1 MNTAASILI
10 ISALSTAIFHTLI
23 PDHWLPF
30 VLIGRAR
37 NWSVQRTALISG
49 VSALLH
55 ISLSLVLGLV
65 GIGIGLGTSMAV
77 GEALEKV
84 SGVLLILLGIF
95 YAYWSFRKGGHFH
108 IGGKRVH
115 HHHDAEEG
123 KLHTENGDNDLGHWD
138 ADRDIIDGQVKRSD
152 WYLAFIIGLN
162 PCVLIFPILFAA
174 APHGIAVITAI
185 TVLYSVTTCFLMVGL
200 TIVGL
205 LWAQNIKMEFFAK
218 YGEILSGLFISLIG
232 VFFLLVE

>member
-1 MNTAASILI
+1 MNTAAYILV

-37 NWSVQRTALISG
+37 NWSIRRTALISG
-49 VSALLH
+49 VSSLLH
-55 ISLSLVLGLV
+55 VSLSLVLGFV
-65 GIGIGLGTSMAV
+65 GVGIGLGTSMAV

-108 IGGKRVH
+108 IGGKRAH
-115 HHHDAEEG
+115 HHQESEEEKEHG
-123 KLHTENGDNDLGHWD
+123 GNEESELGPWD
-138 ADRDIIDGQVKRSD
+138 PDRDIINGRLKKSD

-174 APHGIAVITAI
+174 APHGIAIITAI
-185 TVLYSVTTCFLMVGL
+185 TILYSVTTCFLMVGL
-200 TIVGL
+200 TLAGL
-205 LWAQNIKMEFFAK
+205 LWAKNIKMKFFAK
-218 YGEILSGLFISLIG
+218 YGEIMSGLFISLVGI
-232 VFFLLVE
+232 FFLLFE